1 MKLER
6 NDTLIRQRLKKLR
19 TEKDWTQAQAT
30 QAVGAGKQ
38 AWQQWER
45 GERRPSDTALIAVSY
60 VFNVSL
66 EYVCGISDEATP
78 RIMIIPE
85 SRLHGMDRN
94 GIESYLSLSADEKNS
109 SVIPWIIFK
118 SIANT
123 RNNAL
128 VRRQSECLRIHRKI
142 NCLFSLSRHVM
153 HLKNSISVKT
163 KNS

>member
-1 MKLER
+1 MKMER

-45 GERRPSDTALIAVSY
+45 SPSDTALIAVSY

-85 SRLHGMDRN
+85 SRLQRMDRN
-94 GIESYLSLSADEKNS
+94 GIESYLSLSADEKK
-109 SVIPWIIFK
+109 F
-118 SIANT
+118 
-123 RNNAL
+123 
-128 VRRQSECLRIHRKI
+128 VRDTMDYLQIHR
-142 NCLFSLSRHVM
+142 RHN
-153 HLKNSISVKT
+153 KQN
-163 KNS
+163 